1 MKINIIGVPL
11 HYGCDRLG
19 VEKAPNHLRKLG
31 LLNRIRKHGHKTY
44 DIGNLYVPDVPES
57 DKFKKGYN
65 LKYLDAIVEV
75 NNNLAEIV
83 YDSLQGDAFPII
95 IGGDHALGLG
105 SASGVGM
112 SFDDFGIIWLDAH
125 GDINTTETSPSGN
138 IHGMALG
145 ALMGKGDKEL
155 VDTYS
160 PGNKVNPENVFLV
173 GTRSLDEGEKR
184 FVEEENISVY
194 SMALIEEQGI
204 KFVADD
210 IIKKLRE
217 RRIRNIHFSIDVDS
231 LDPSVAPGTGTRVDD
246 GLSLEQFKLFVESML
261 ATHLVKSLDLVEY
274 NPDLDIENQ
283 TGEVVLDILDFI
295 SEKL

>member
-19 VEKAPNHLRKLG
+19 VEKAPNHLREKG
-31 LLNRIRKHGHKTY
+31 LLSRIRQHGHRTY
-44 DIGNLYVPDVPES
+44 DIGNLYVPDVPET

-112 SFDDFGIIWLDAH
+112 SYDDFGIIWLDAH

-145 ALMGKGDKEL
+145 ALIGKGDKEL
-155 VDTYS
+155 VDVYS
-160 PGNKVNPENVFLV
+160 PGNKVDPKNVFLV
-173 GTRSLDEGEKR
+173 GTRSLDEGEIR
-184 FVEEENISVY
+184 LVEEENMSIYPMS
-194 SMALIEEQGI
+194 LIEEKGI
-204 KFVADD
+204 DFVAAD
-210 IIKKLRE
+210 ILKKLRE

-231 LDPSVAPGTGTRVDD
+231 LDPEVAPGTGTRVEN
-246 GLSLEQFKLFVESML
+246 GLSLEQFKVFVEAML
-261 ATHLVKSLDLVEY
+261 ATHLVKSLDIVEY
-274 NPDLDIENQ
+274 NPDLDVDDQ
-283 TGEVVLDILDFI
+283 TADVVLDILDFI
-295 SEKL
+295 AEKL